1 MNREQFFWSVIAS
14 FLGSMAFYLIFDYF
28 WKKAKIS
35 NLKPVGP
42 VIIVFIPG
50 LLAFLLV
57 KLIFKADLIY
67 CINIALISIL
77 TISFYMLI
85 SFSVKLGK
93 LTILRNIL
101 GIAEWVE
108 STKPIY
114 SVKSYLNSVSRNF
127 CFMGMGFSK
136 FVNFSDPDTGENL
149 ESVIAKCDSV
159 APRETIKIMVMN
171 PFCNQIDEYEVKTS
185 GQNVPSTPDKI
196 MQSLLSIEHFRNKG
210 YNIEVRFY
218 PNSMKALANFRL
230 FFVDGKILFASF
242 YKYQNEG
249 YNVPQIK
256 IVEHDDSN
264 FYRPFS
270 ELFRCFWESGEDAD
284 FYKIHMPIS
293 TDDIIDGNKINKMKD
308 FIRISLKN
316 HFPTAEL
323 KKLNICSA
331 ALAGTDSVAA
341 ILKTIRSRQFSAI
354 VPIIISVPT
363 EYGDQRLRLE
373 TVKKLRKYSEEH
385 FDQYNSIVTHPI
397 IASDAGLWGKIN
409 SGSNLLEIQQ
419 KYNAYTPC
427 IGCHLY
433 VHAIRCHISKDLGIN
448 HVISGDRKYHE
459 NIIKLNQL
467 SNVLETFQA
476 FAKENYGT
484 ILSFPLVDIKSAKN
498 IDDILKLESAYFTEI
513 KDLNCHF
520 GKSGSVT
527 ESEINETFR
536 WDEYLLKEAIPKYK
550 IMMRY

>member
-1 MNREQFFWSVIAS
+1 MNKEQFFWSVISS
-14 FLGSMAFYLIFDYF
+14 FLGSIVFYLIFDYF

-42 VIIVFIPG
+42 IFIIFIPG
-50 LLAFLLV
+50 LLTFILS

-67 CINIALISIL
+67 CINIALISVL
-77 TISFYMLI
+77 TISFYMLA

-93 LTILRNIL
+93 LTKLKNIL
-101 GIAEWVE
+101 GIAEWNE

-136 FVNFSDPDTGENL
+136 FVNFSDPATGENL
-149 ESVIAKCDSV
+149 ESVIARCDSV

-185 GQNVPSTPDKI
+185 GYNIPSTPEKI
-196 MQSLLSIEHFRNKG
+196 MQSLLSIENFRNKG
-210 YNIEVRFY
+210 YNIETRFY

-230 FFVDGKILFASF
+230 FFVDEKVLFASF

-256 IVEHDDSN
+256 IVEHEDNN

-284 FYKIHMPIS
+284 FYKIHMPVS
-293 TDDIIDGNKINKMKD
+293 TDDIINGNKINKLKD
-308 FIRISLKN
+308 FVRISLKN
-316 HFPTAEL
+316 HFPTTEL
-323 KKLNICSA
+323 RKLNICTA
-331 ALAGTDSVAA
+331 ALAGRDSVAA
-341 ILKTIRSRQFSAI
+341 ILKTIRSREFSAI
-354 VPIIISVPT
+354 VPIIISIPT
-363 EYGDQRLRLE
+363 EYGDHCLRLE

-397 IASDAGLWGKIN
+397 IVNDAGLWGKIN
-409 SGSNLLEIQQ
+409 SGSNLLEIQK

-433 VHAIRCHISKDLGIN
+433 VHAIRCHLSKDLGIK

-467 SNVLETFQA
+467 SNVLEIFQS
-476 FAKENYGT
+476 FVQETYGT
-484 ILSFPLVDIKSAKN
+484 ILFFPLVDIKSPKD
-498 IDDILKLESAYFTEI
+498 IDDLLKSDSSYFTEI

-520 GKSGSVT
+520 GKSGSVI
-527 ESEINETFR
+527 ESEINETFH
-536 WDEYLLKEAIPKYK
+536 WDKYLLKEAIPKYK
-550 IMMRY
+550 AMMRY